1 MTTYSKS
8 CSKCDKT
15 IPKIEGQMEADIF
28 KNKLVKEKGYKL
40 VRVWEDEIDK
50 VWRLQNG
57 YI

>member
-1 MTTYSKS
+1 
-8 CSKCDKT
+8 
-15 IPKIEGQMEADIF
+15 MEADIF